1 MKVKNFLIS
10 GIVGGIVDF
19 LLGWVCYGMLF
30 KDLYPQN
37 ENTKLLFIFFG
48 CMTFGLFIAY
58 IFNKWAHITTPISG
72 MKAGAI
78 IGLFSS
84 LSMNFFMN
92 ANMEANYQNMAI
104 DIAISTFIGMMMGAA
119 IALTCSKL

>member
-1 MKVKNFLIS
+1 MNVKKFLIS
-10 GIVGGIVDF
+10 GIVGGFVDF

-37 ENTKLLFIFFG
+37 ENTKLLFIFLG

-58 IFNKWAHITTPISG
+58 IFNKWAHISSPITG

-84 LSMNFFMN
+84 LSMNLFMH
-92 ANMEANYQNMAI
+92 ASMEANYQNMAI
-104 DIAISTFIGMMMGAA
+104 DTAISTFIGMIMGAA
-119 IALTCSKL
+119 IALTSSKL